1 MRKNRFNS
9 VAVVEQSPGRFVVS
23 GNLTFSA
30 IDKNTLKSLTFLR
43 GPGPGPIVLDFSDVS
58 KTDSAGLALIIEWI
72 KVARRRQIRLL
83 FENIP
88 EQLLTIA
95 KVGGF
100 EQLLLASSIA
110 IPNSLK
116 QA

>member
-9 VAVVEQSPGRFVVS
+9 LDVIEQSPGHFIVS

-30 IDKNTLKSLTFLR
+30 IDKKTLKAMPFLR
-43 GPGPGPIVLDFSDVS
+43 GPGPGPVVLDFSDVS

-72 KVARRRQIRLL
+72 KVARRKQIRLL

-100 EQLLLASSIA
+100 EQLLLASSIT
-110 IPNSLK
+110 IPNPLI